1 MHLLKSK
8 RQSTLNTQHAQTMT
22 DLKDT
27 LAKFTSALSFQE
39 KGKFPSQPQQNPKGQ
54 YNSEIFETFKQL
66 RINIPLFDKKRKL
79 KIKT

>member
-1 MHLLKSK
+1 
-8 RQSTLNTQHAQTMT
+8 MT

-54 YNSEIFETFKQL
+54 YNSKIFETFKQL